1 MSRSTH
7 PMTQHHILEDT
18 SLQKFGVQNKLHNV
32 YFDSL
37 VFKTKNNIVT
47 T

>member
-1 MSRSTH
+1 
-7 PMTQHHILEDT
+7 MTQCHIPADL
-18 SLQKFGVQNKLHNV
+18 SLKKFGVQNELHNV

-37 VFKTKNNIVT
+37 VFETKNNTVT